1 MTPSL
6 SNALRWP
13 SVDAQMGGSK
23 WLGGRFHNHNG
34 LRTMAQ
40 KRVVITIERP
50 WSQRNLGKIH
60 EAPIAKINVTETQV
74 IANGGRN
81 IQSRVPIPVGSGTL
95 SPKNIFQVVC
105 LKGTH
110 IFPLRVT
117 DSSFVANLNPATF
130 ANRLTIADKCI
141 PEPGNHLR
149 RLRLGVILIVD
160 IIVRE
165 GDVKRIL
172 ARKKVYRNK

>member
-1 MTPSL
+1 
-6 SNALRWP
+6 
-13 SVDAQMGGSK
+13 MGGSK

-60 EAPIAKINVTETQV
+60 EAPIAKINVTETQI

-95 SPKNIFQVVC
+95 PPKTYSKSSVS
-105 LKGTH
+105 KGPT
-110 IFPLRVT
+110 
-117 DSSFVANLNPATF
+117 SSHCA
-130 ANRLTIADKCI
+130 
-141 PEPGNHLR
+141 
-149 RLRLGVILIVD
+149 
-160 IIVRE
+160 
-165 GDVKRIL
+165 
-172 ARKKVYRNK
+172 